1 MTTYWTMVLSLG
13 LVLLFGFGILKLYT
27 KLEKLAHED
36 APPVAAST
44 GPVTNRRDAPFSLIV
59 SRRTMQS
66 ALGVMWLLD
75 GIFQLK
81 PQMFS
86 QAFVQQVILPT
97 SEGQPVWISAII
109 HWGAHLVAGHLV
121 VWNSLFALIQ
131 LALGVAL
138 IFNLKV
144 RHVIVASLIWSGIVW
159 IFGEGTGQLLTG
171 QTLLLNGA
179 PGAVVVYAL
188 VGIAIFPKRDGDSR
202 LWRARSVRFA
212 QVSLAGLLALG
223 FVLHLQPVYLTAGGL
238 RQAIMVPWLA
248 EALNSHGAVYSVVL
262 GCIELALAVMLFF
275 RIRLR
280 VAVWLSIVLFIL
292 YWWIGQSFGQILDPL
307 ATDFN
312 SGLLLVLLAICSN
325 PELIG
330 HVQSDHEHWEEVSA

>member
-1 MTTYWTMVLSLG
+1 MVTYWTMVFSLG
-13 LVLLFGFGILKLYT
+13 LVVMFGFGILKLYT

-44 GPVTNRRDAPFSLIV
+44 GSAMNRRDTPFSLTV

-86 QAFVQQVILPT
+86 QAFIQQVILPT
-97 SEGQPVWISAII
+97 SDGQPVWISTMI
-109 HWGAHLVAGHLV
+109 HWGAHVVAGNLV
-121 VWNSLFALIQ
+121 VWNSLFALVQ

-138 IFNLKV
+138 MFNVKV
-144 RHVIVASLIWSGIVW
+144 RQTIVASLIWSGIVW

-179 PGAVVVYAL
+179 PGAVVIYAL
-188 VGIAIFPKRDGDSR
+188 VGIAVFPKKGRNSR
-202 LWRARSVRFA
+202 EWQGSSVRFA

-248 EALNSHGAVYSVVL
+248 QALNSHGAVYSVVL
-262 GCIELALAVMLFF
+262 GCIELALAIMLFF

-280 VAVWLSIVLFIL
+280 VAVWLSIVLFTL
-292 YWWIGQSFGQILDPL
+292 YWWVGQSFGQIQDPL

-312 SGLLLVLLAICSN
+312 SGLLLVLLAICAN
-325 PELIG
+325 PELLG
-330 HVQSDHEHWEEVSA
+330 HLQSNRECLEGDPA